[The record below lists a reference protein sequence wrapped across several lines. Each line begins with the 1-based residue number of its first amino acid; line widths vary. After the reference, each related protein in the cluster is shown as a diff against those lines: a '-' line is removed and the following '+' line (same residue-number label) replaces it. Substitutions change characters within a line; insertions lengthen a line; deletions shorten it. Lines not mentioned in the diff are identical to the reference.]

1 MAWQTVLNVAHVG
14 LSIYQKNGENGYPK
28 SLWLISI
35 FLLLYINNFGATPIF
50 KDAAI
55 WVFPEIRQ
63 PEIIGFPIR
72 NNTDLGWSW
81 DPTEDFQRKFS
92 DTNLLQSLGESF
104 LGSENGRI
112 WGIPLPSTTTS
123 QQRRTAVT
131 EVRSVCCALCPT
143 LLFYIFFWV
152 MKKPLLHFHIW
163 DDFSNKPS

>member
-1 MAWQTVLNVAHVG
+1 MEYHQLQSTISDCHPLKESLLTNQYMAWQTVLNVAHVG

-92 DTNLLQSLGESF
+92 DTNLLQSLGNPF
-104 LGSENGRI
+104 
-112 WGIPLPSTTTS
+112 WGQRMAGFGVYHYHPLPHLNNGGL
-123 QQRRTAVT
+123 Q
-131 EVRSVCCALCPT
+131 
-143 LLFYIFFWV
+143 
-152 MKKPLLHFHIW
+152 
-163 DDFSNKPS
+163 